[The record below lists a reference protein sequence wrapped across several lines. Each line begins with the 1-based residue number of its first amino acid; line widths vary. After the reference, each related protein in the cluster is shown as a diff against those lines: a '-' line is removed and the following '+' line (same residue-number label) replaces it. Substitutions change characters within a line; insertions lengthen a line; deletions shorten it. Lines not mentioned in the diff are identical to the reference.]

1 MIRNVVRRGLL
12 LTLCLAWTA
21 SYSWSQERDSTLSR
35 SLDPITITAERTE
48 SPLSN
53 STGSVS
59 VLDARTLEQLPSR
72 SLVEAL
78 SLVPGLLFLDNDGM
92 GWNPQLVTRGFYGG
106 GEAEYAV
113 VLVDGVPV
121 NNMENGLVN
130 WEQLIREPGTSVE
143 VLRGGA
149 SSLYGD
155 AAIGAV
161 INIRTDGNREPH
173 SRLLLETGTHGR
185 RSTQAFIENE
195 TWSAVA
201 DFGTSEGYRDHS
213 RRSNASLA
221 GQRRASWGAD
231 GTIVF
236 SGQINERKADLPGP
250 LRSTDEGDRT
260 ESLAFFRFDELEE
273 QTRRASMRADRP
285 LAGARFRTS
294 LAFES
299 RDLDQVR
306 TLPLAAEFADT
317 QQRFVESSGWR
328 MTLQMA
334 DWSLPVDM
342 ENRLTIG
349 LDGFAGSL
357 DSRYFQIATGGIADA
372 YEPSNGGRQ
381 QLNAEGS
388 VSRTA
393 LAGYAQF
400 DIEPVSRLKLSL
412 GARYDRIADSF
423 DEVDGL
429 SDEAPDATN
438 SAFSPKA
445 GLNLRYLSS
454 SSHVGNVYASV
465 SRSFKAATLDQLY
478 DLRAIPVPFP
488 PFEVRIAS
496 PTLEPQEGTAL
507 EAGVYHILRTESG
520 WQGRLSASVY
530 AMDMENEID
539 FSFETFSNVNIG
551 KSQHRG
557 LESGLSI
564 ERPGWFSAFAN
575 YTVQDVTQQSGENIG
590 NAVKAIPE
598 TAFATGVSTDIG
610 PFGASL
616 TLKAISGIW
625 VDDENTVEL
634 PDYSTVDLRLSWK
647 LTDWLFTIDVY
658 NALDEEYD
666 STAYPDPSGSDVLF
680 LFPSALR
687 TVSLG
692 ARYRF

>member
-1 MIRNVVRRGLL
+1 MNRNAVRSGLL
-12 LTLCLAWTA
+12 FAACLIWTA
-21 SYSWSQERDSTLSR
+21 GTVWSQERDTTMTR
-35 SLDPITITAERTE
+35 SLDPITITADRTE
-48 SPLSN
+48 SPLSS

-59 VLDARTLEQLPSR
+59 VLDARTLQTLPSR

-121 NNMENGLVN
+121 NNLENGLVN
-130 WEQLIREPGTSVE
+130 WEQLIREPGTSIE

-161 INIRTDGNREPH
+161 INVRTDGSREPQ

-185 RSTQAFIENE
+185 RSTQAFIEDDSWN
-195 TWSAVA
+195 AVA

-221 GQRRASWGAD
+221 GQRRVDWGED
-231 GTIVF
+231 GSIVI
-236 SGQINERKADLPGP
+236 SGLLNERKADLPGP

-273 QTRRASMRADRP
+273 QTRRASVRAERP
-285 LAGARFRTS
+285 LGPARLRTS
-294 LAFES
+294 LAWES
-299 RDLDQVR
+299 RDLNQIR
-306 TLPLAAEFADT
+306 TLPLAAVFADT
-317 QQRFVESSGWR
+317 QQRFLDASGWR
-328 MTLQMA
+328 MTLQWA
-334 DWSLPVDM
+334 DWSLPLGV
-342 ENRLTIG
+342 ENRLTLG
-349 LDGFAGSL
+349 FDGYAGSL
-357 DSRYFQIATGGIADA
+357 DTRYFQIATGGIADA

-381 QLNAEGS
+381 RLNAEGS
-388 VSRTA
+388 VNRTA

-400 DIEPVSRLKLSL
+400 DLQPVSRVKVSL
-412 GARYDRIADSF
+412 GARYDRIADTF
-423 DEVDGL
+423 DEVEGL

-438 SAFSPKA
+438 SAVSPKA
-445 GLNLRYLSS
+445 GINLRYLSS
-454 SSHVGNVYASV
+454 SSQVGNVYASV

-478 DLRAIPVPFP
+478 DLRALPVPFP
-488 PFEVRIAS
+488 PYEVRIAS

-507 EAGVYHILRTESG
+507 EAGFYHVMRLNSG
-520 WQGRLSASVY
+520 WQGRLSTSVY
-530 AMDMENEID
+530 TMDMENEID

-557 LESGLSI
+557 IESGLSI
-564 ERPGWFSAFAN
+564 ERMGWFTAFAN
-575 YTVQDVTQQSGENIG
+575 YTLQDVTQQSGENIG
-590 NAVKAIPE
+590 KAVKAIPE
-598 TAFATGVSTDIG
+598 TAISTGISTELG
-610 PFGASL
+610 PFGASV
-616 TLKAISGIW
+616 TMKSVSGIW
-625 VDDENTVEL
+625 VDDANTVAL
-634 PDYSTVDLRLSWK
+634 PDYSTVDVRLSWQ
-647 LTDWLFTIDVY
+647 LTDWLFTLDVY
-658 NALDEEYD
+658 NALDEDYD
-666 STAYPDPSGSDVLF
+666 ATAYPDPSGSNVLF